1 MSKVAGKRY
10 TYKFDFNGLIHA
22 CQQMT
27 ATSAETLAISSAV
40 ASPPTSATSLPVV
53 SQQLPYTHPAET
65 SHQFGKSIHS
75 IVTSFHLILL

>member
-27 ATSAETLAISSAV
+27 ATSAETLAMSSAA
-40 ASPPTSATSLPVV
+40 ASAASAAAAAAAAA
-53 SQQLPYTHPAET
+53 LPYA
-65 SHQFGKSIHS
+65 HQFGKSILGDT
-75 IVTSFHLILL
+75 TSTLS